1 MDLNKLEK
9 EEIDKYKE
17 NMEKLFEKNVVKP
30 GDSDYKYDNRK
41 EFMPTKVDPEWE
53 IDDEEITI

>member
-1 MDLNKLEK
+1 
-9 EEIDKYKE
+9 
-17 NMEKLFEKNVVKP
+17 MEKLFEKNVVKP